1 MAAIA
6 GVSMQV
12 RRLTAMG
19 ALVAGAFALQLA
31 FADHYVVAP
40 VMQAVG
46 CVQART
52 PDTAGVSTRP
62 HFEEEIIVVAPAR
75 HRTGTGSHASAVRP
89 VPGPC
94 ETASDAQVAL

>member
-12 RRLTAMG
+12 RRLTAMS

-52 PDTAGVSTRP
+52 PDTAGVPTRP

-75 HRTGTGSHASAVRP
+75 HRTGSHASAVRP